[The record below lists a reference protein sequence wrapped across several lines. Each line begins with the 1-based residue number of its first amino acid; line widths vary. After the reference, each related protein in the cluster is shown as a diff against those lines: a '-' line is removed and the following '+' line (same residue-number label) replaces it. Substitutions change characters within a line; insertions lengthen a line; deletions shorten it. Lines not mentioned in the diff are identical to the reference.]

1 MSQTFIITFGILSGA
16 INTVGLAPYLFDIF
30 RHKTKPERATWWI
43 WLALNIV
50 AFAAQVAAGATWS
63 LIMTGAQ
70 LAAVLSIAILSVRY
84 GYGKFH
90 KKDALSLVLAGIG
103 IALWLATE
111 RPLLALIIVIII
123 DLVGFILTIT
133 KTWKAPQTETFIA
146 WVFASFSGILG
157 VLSVGEIDATKL
169 VYPLYITVG
178 NTLMMT
184 IIWYRKR
191 SINNT

>member
-1 MSQTFIITFGILSGA
+1 MSQTFIITFGILSGVL
-16 INTVGLAPYLFDIF
+16 NTIGLAPYLVDIF

-70 LAAVLSIAILSVRY
+70 LMAVLSIAILSVRY

-90 KKDALSLVLAGIG
+90 KKDALSLVFAGIG
-103 IALWLATE
+103 LALWLATE
-111 RPLLALIIVIII
+111 RPLLALIIVVVI
-123 DLVGFILTIT
+123 DLVGFMLTIS
-133 KTWKAPQTETFIA
+133 KTWKAPHTETFIA
-146 WVFASFSGILG
+146 WVFASFSGLLG
-157 VLSVGEIDATKL
+157 LLSVGEIDVTKL
-169 VYPLYITVG
+169 IYPLYVTIG
-178 NTLMMT
+178 NTIMVS
-184 IIWYRKR
+184 IIWHRRR

>member
-1 MSQTFIITFGILSGA
+1 
-16 INTVGLAPYLFDIF
+16 
-30 RHKTKPERATWWI
+30 
-43 WLALNIV
+43 
-50 AFAAQVAAGATWS
+50 
-63 LIMTGAQ
+63 MTGAQ

-90 KKDALSLVLAGIG
+90 KKDALSLVFAGIG

-111 RPLLALIIVIII
+111 RPLLALIIVVMI

-157 VLSVGEIDATKL
+157 VLSVGELDATKL
-169 VYPLYITVG
+169 IYPLYITIG
-178 NTLMMT
+178 NSLMMT
-184 IIWYRKR
+184 IIWYRR
-191 SINNT
+191 RITNNT

>member
-1 MSQTFIITFGILSGA
+1 MSQNIIITFGVLSGVV
-16 INTVGLAPYLFDIF
+16 NTIGLAPYLVDIF

-70 LAAVLSIAILSVRY
+70 LMAVLSIAILSVRY

-90 KKDALSLVLAGIG
+90 KKDALSLVFAGIG
-103 IALWLATE
+103 VALWLVTE
-111 RPLLALIIVIII
+111 RPLLALIIVVVV
-123 DLVGFILTIT
+123 DLLGFILTIS
-133 KTWKAPQTETFIA
+133 KTWKAPYTETLIA
-146 WVFASFSGILG
+146 WVFASASGIFG
-157 VLSVGEIDATKL
+157 ILSVGKMDATKL
-169 VYPLYITVG
+169 IYPLYIALG

-184 IIWYRKR
+184 IIWHRRK
-191 SINNT
+191 SVNNT